1 MVNTIVNINIVIVCP
16 SPQKKTKKFKPFS
29 WLTSPTT
36 DQATNLRPH
45 QQVDKLKFNGGCW
58 TEVEL
63 RWLWKL
69 EEWLS
74 DCAIDAHWY
83 INEPAMLVFCC
94 TDCVPSFLRY
104 ASYHWEQWGKSA
116 LRFAF
121 SVWYHASGAP
131 FNHRGEWFRRSS
143 LYASCKSQCESSPWS
158 LGATSADDCYCRNH
172 WYRPLPW
179 YGSFIGTG
187 RTIEHVVML

>member
-1 MVNTIVNINIVIVCP
+1 MTDESYHRP
-16 SPQKKTKKFKPFS
+16 GDKFKAAS
-29 WLTSPTT
+29 
-36 DQATNLRPH
+36 AGG
-45 QQVDKLKFNGGCW
+45 QVEVQWRLLDRGG
-58 TEVEL
+58 TEVAVKIG
-63 RWLWKL
+63 RM
-69 EEWLS
+69 

-83 INEPAMLVFCC
+83 INEPAMPVFCC
-94 TDCVPSFLRY
+94 ADCVPSFLRY
-104 ASYHWEQWGKSA
+104 ASYQWEQWGKSA

-131 FNHRGEWFRRSS
+131 FNHRGEWFRRPS

-158 LGATSADDCYCRNH
+158 LGATSSDDCYCRNH

-187 RTIEHVVML
+187 RTIEHVVVL